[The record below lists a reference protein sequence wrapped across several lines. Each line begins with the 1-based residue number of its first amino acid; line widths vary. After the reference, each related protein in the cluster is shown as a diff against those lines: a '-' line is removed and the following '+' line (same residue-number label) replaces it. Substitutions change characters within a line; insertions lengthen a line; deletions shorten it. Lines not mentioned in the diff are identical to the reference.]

1 MWIGLKT
8 LSQHFQVLM
17 LPKKLLS
24 LLILLL
30 YLLHNSTTAKMDLK
44 QKYPRT
50 SSFNQLKNQLNIQQ
64 ACLLSN
70 EREELCN
77 GNDTF
82 LKQFFFLLYDYHQ
95 TAEISFNWRA
105 VLRRQLDAFKNCVAR
120 GGGRRGEGL
129 GAVTPGF
136 HFQASA
142 IVKLVFHIILFIHF
156 FLFSLFIPPTPS

>member
-17 LPKKLLS
+17 LSKKLLL

-120 GGGRRGEGL
+120 GR
-129 GAVTPGF
+129 
-136 HFQASA
+136 
-142 IVKLVFHIILFIHF
+142 
-156 FLFSLFIPPTPS
+156 

>member
-17 LPKKLLS
+17 LSKKLLL

-30 YLLHNSTTAKMDLK
+30 HLLHNSTTAKMDLK

-105 VLRRQLDAFKNCVAR
+105 A
-120 GGGRRGEGL
+120 
-129 GAVTPGF
+129 
-136 HFQASA
+136 
-142 IVKLVFHIILFIHF
+142 
-156 FLFSLFIPPTPS
+156 

>member
-1 MWIGLKT
+1 M
-8 LSQHFQVLM
+8 LS
-17 LPKKLLS
+17 KKLLL

-120 GGGRRGEGL
+120 GGGGGGGGGWGGLNRGSIFRL
-129 GAVTPGF
+129 
-136 HFQASA
+136 QQ
-142 IVKLVFHIILFIHF
+142 
-156 FLFSLFIPPTPS
+156 

>member
-8 LSQHFQVLM
+8 LSQHFRVLM
-17 LPKKLLS
+17 LSKKLLL

-82 LKQFFFLLYDYHQ
+82 LKQFFSFCTIIIKLLKFPS
-95 TAEISFNWRA
+95 I
-105 VLRRQLDAFKNCVAR
+105 
-120 GGGRRGEGL
+120 GEPHDCEG
-129 GAVTPGF
+129 
-136 HFQASA
+136 S
-142 IVKLVFHIILFIHF
+142 
-156 FLFSLFIPPTPS
+156 

>member
-17 LPKKLLS
+17 LSKKLLL

-95 TAEISFNWRA
+95 TAEICFNWRA

-120 GGGRRGEGL
+120 GGG

-156 FLFSLFIPPTPS
+156 FYFLYLFLQLLADT

>member
-50 SSFNQLKNQLNIQQ
+50 SFFNQLKNQLNIQQ